1 MNQTP
6 IKHRVLFVDHT
17 ALLGGGEIALLNV
30 LAELD
35 RSRFE
40 PIVLLFS
47 EGPLVER
54 VIQTKTRLEVLPLA
68 TKVVNARKDGL
79 GIGSLMRLPEVI
91 SSARFVWKLRRFIK
105 DNQIDLVHT
114 NSLKADV
121 LAGLAARLAGVP
133 LIWHIRDRIDPDYL
147 PRTVVLV
154 FRWFCRILPDVVIAN
169 SAGTLATV
177 GLKQSARGVAI
188 PSGIDFRSRI
198 VHDGLNS
205 EVHDKPSGEII
216 GNGRRIVGL
225 VGRISPSKGQHIF
238 LKAAA
243 QVHRRFPDVRF
254 QIIGAALFNERDY
267 ERQVRQLASDLE
279 LQDQVEFTG
288 FRDDVPRLISNM
300 EILVHASVTAEP
312 FGQVIAEGMA
322 AGKPVVAT
330 AGGGVLEIVLDR
342 VTGLLVGMGDVDEM
356 SAAICRL
363 LEDPEAAK
371 RMGERGRARVLEH
384 FNIKETVAK
393 IEGVYDEVLAARASG
408 NNDPA
413 ETSLLPVVRNIQ

>member
-1 MNQTP
+1 
-6 IKHRVLFVDHT
+6 
-17 ALLGGGEIALLNV
+17 
-30 LAELD
+30 
-35 RSRFE
+35 
-40 PIVLLFS
+40 
-47 EGPLVER
+47 
-54 VIQTKTRLEVLPLA
+54 
-68 TKVVNARKDGL
+68 
-79 GIGSLMRLPEVI
+79 
-91 SSARFVWKLRRFIK
+91 
-105 DNQIDLVHT
+105 
-114 NSLKADV
+114 
-121 LAGLAARLAGVP
+121 
-133 LIWHIRDRIDPDYL
+133 
-147 PRTVVLV
+147 
-154 FRWFCRILPDVVIAN
+154 
-169 SAGTLATV
+169 
-177 GLKQSARGVAI
+177 
-188 PSGIDFRSRI
+188 
-198 VHDGLNS
+198 
-205 EVHDKPSGEII
+205 
-216 GNGRRIVGL
+216 L